1 MKNNK
6 NLIGIGVGLAGLA
19 YGLYSQ
25 SKMERVAHKLNVTIN
40 DLASNMEV
48 EVPKGIIKAATEQ
61 AVNKEVSK
69 VARDA
74 VIDISDEI
82 TNNVRKQVKD
92 AVDVRFDS
100 LSEKVANELSIQV
113 AKIDTDALSAKV
125 VKKAEEKIL
134 AKFDTVLDGSVTEFN
149 KKLSVADQMYAS
161 MLKKNAINSVYGY
174 RL

>member
-1 MKNNK
+1 MNNK
-6 NLIGIGVGLAGLA
+6 NLIGIGVGLAGLV

-25 SKMERVAHKLNVTIN
+25 SKMDRVARKLNVAID
-40 DLASNMEV
+40 DLADNLDI
-48 EVPKGIIKAATEQ
+48 EVPKGVVKAATEQ
-61 AVNKEVSK
+61 AINKEVSK
-69 VARDA
+69 VAHEA
-74 VIDISDEI
+74 IMDIADDI
-82 TNNVRKQVKD
+82 NVDIRKQVKD
-92 AVDVRFDS
+92 AVNVRFDN

-134 AKFDTVLDGSVTEFN
+134 AKFDTVLDGSVTDFN